1 LYFFFSF
8 FGRACLPDLLPM
20 FVVVVVAVV
29 CGLGEKGKKFFLLL
43 SGCGCFFGAVLSL
56 GL

>member
-1 LYFFFSF
+1 
-8 FGRACLPDLLPM
+8 M